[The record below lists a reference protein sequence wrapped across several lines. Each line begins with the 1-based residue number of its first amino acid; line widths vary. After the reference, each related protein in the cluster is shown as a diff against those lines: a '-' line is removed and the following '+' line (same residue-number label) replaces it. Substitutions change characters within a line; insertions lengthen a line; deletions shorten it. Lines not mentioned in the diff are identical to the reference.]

1 MPDIT
6 REDVR
11 IHYATD
17 GEGPALLM
25 LHALPFD
32 HTLYR
37 YQIAHFSTW
46 FKVIAMDLRGFGR
59 SASPPVRY
67 GLNDICDDA
76 LAVAKAEGVDEA
88 IVLGTS
94 IGSKA
99 VMLMGLDHPDFCRA
113 VIAVGAGNKPS
124 AHHPSHIEGY
134 LAGRENFH
142 AQHLR
147 SVVSPAFAE
156 SRLGAHLLAT
166 MLERGRALNMRGDGM
181 ARTVAAAH
189 DRDLRPRLPGLKP
202 PLLVLNGEFDN
213 SLSGGTET
221 ASLVP
226 GARHRILKGCGH
238 ACCLEDPETF
248 DAHVLAF
255 LRDEGLL
262 TKSP

>member
-1 MPDIT
+1 MPTIQRNDASIYYDT
-6 REDVR
+6 SG
-11 IHYATD
+11 T
-17 GEGPALLM
+17 GPALLM

-59 SASPPVRY
+59 SSSPPVKY

-76 LAVAKAEGVDEA
+76 LAVCRAENVDQA

-99 VMLMGLDHPDFCRA
+99 VMLLGLDHPDFCRA

-134 LAGRENFH
+134 MIGRDHFH
-142 AQHLR
+142 PTHLR
-147 SVVSPAFAE
+147 NVVSKAFAD
-156 SRLGAHLLAT
+156 SPLGAHLLGT
-166 MLERGRALNMRGDGM
+166 MLERARVLGMTGEGM

-189 DRDLRPRLPGLKP
+189 DRDLRPRLPDLNP

-226 GARHRILKGCGH
+226 GARHRILKGSGH
-238 ACCLEDPETF
+238 ACCLEDPQTF
-248 DAHVLAF
+248 DAHVLEF
-255 LRDEGLL
+255 LNDNGLL
-262 TKSP
+262 PAGR

>member
-1 MPDIT
+1 MPQINRNGVDIYYT
-6 REDVR
+6 
-11 IHYATD
+11 TD

-59 SASPPVRY
+59 SASPPVQY

-76 LAVAKAEGVDEA
+76 LAIAKAEGIDQA

-99 VMLMGLDHPDFCRA
+99 VMLLGLDHPEFCRA

-124 AHHPSHIEGY
+124 AHHQSHIDGY
-134 LAGRENFH
+134 MAGRENFH
-142 AQHLR
+142 AKHLR
-147 SVVSPAFAE
+147 SVVSPAFAD
-156 SRLGAHLLAT
+156 SQLGAHLLAT
-166 MLERGRALNMRGDGM
+166 MLERGRALNMSGEGM

-189 DRDLRPRLPGLKP
+189 DRDLRPRLPGLRP

-221 ASLVP
+221 VSLVP
-226 GARHRILKGCGH
+226 RARHRILKDCGH
-238 ACCLEDPETF
+238 ACCLEDPQTF
-248 DAHVLAF
+248 DAHVIEF
-255 LRDEGLL
+255 LTDKGLM
-262 TKSP
+262 PGAR